1 MKKKTLLTLALSL
14 ALVFGAFQAAFA
26 GFGITGTA
34 PDGNELAIETAA
46 IKMMDD
52 TAIGGYALVSTEE
65 LKGMLSQNYLIIDT
79 MPAGSFAAHRVVGAI
94 NIECGDD
101 GPNGEF
107 TAAQQKALIAAAKK
121 YSGTKDVKYYWN
133 SKSKK
138 WVTKKPAKK
147 YWKACSKKSDKNY
160 GKKTKTVKKAVKD
173 KPIVVY
179 CGFVKCRRSHSAA
192 AYLVSQGYTQV
203 YRYPGG
209 ISAWGDAGY
218 EIEGSDAAK

>member
-107 TAAQQKALIAAAKK
+107 TADQQKALIAAAKK
-121 YSGTKDVKYYWN
+121 YSGTKNVKYYWN

-138 WVTKKPAKK
+138 WVTK
-147 YWKACSKKSDKNY
+147 SLL
-160 GKKTKTVKKAVKD
+160 
-173 KPIVVY
+173 
-179 CGFVKCRRSHSAA
+179 RSTGRH
-192 AYLVSQGYTQV
+192 
-203 YRYPGG
+203 
-209 ISAWGDAGY
+209 
-218 EIEGSDAAK
+218 AAKSRTRITERKQRLSRRQLKTSLS